1 MQFCTPQNIG
11 KTNTLDSF
19 VQDFIVELK
28 KKIALGTDKHFKKVQ
43 SKIYNVMGTLT
54 ILLGELHNIQN
65 NRG

>member
-1 MQFCTPQNIG
+1 M
-11 KTNTLDSF
+11 LDSF

-43 SKIYNVMGTLT
+43 SKIYNVIGTLT